1 MNGRALVVL
10 GTQWGDEGKGK
21 IVDSLTP
28 FVAAVVRF
36 QGGHNAGH
44 TLVIDGQRIALHLIP
59 SGILHDS
66 VHCLIGGGVVVSPA
80 DLLAEIESLEQ
91 RGISVRDRLRLS
103 RECPLLLPSHRA
115 LDLAAESASGDR
127 AIGTTGR
134 GIGPAYED
142 KVARR
147 GLRIG
152 DLDAPDFAER
162 LRRLLDYHDSLLRHY
177 YHREATDRSTADASC
192 SLAREQLLPLCD
204 DIGSVLWEL
213 VSTGSNILFE
223 GAQGALL
230 DIDQGSYP
238 YVTSSNTTAG
248 AAATGSGFG
257 PRHLSAV
264 LGVVKAYATRVG
276 EGPFATELMD
286 ETGEY
291 LAKQGGEIGT
301 TTGRARR
308 CGWLDL
314 HALRRTVRANS
325 IDSLVLTKIDVLDG
339 LPKIALCIDHR
350 EEGPEYMTLP
360 GWSGGTEGATSMDA
374 LPVAARDYIA
384 CIEEYAGVPIDIIS
398 TGAERCA
405 TIIRQNPFL

>member
-21 IVDSLTP
+21 IVDLLTP

-91 RGISVRDRLRLS
+91 RGISVRNRLRLS

-152 DLDAPDFAER
+152 DLDTPDFAER

-177 YHREATDRSTADASC
+177 YRSEAADRSAADASC
-192 SLAREQLLPLCD
+192 RLAREQLLPLCD

-213 VSTGSNILFE
+213 ASTGSNILFE

-276 EGPFATELMD
+276 EGPFATELRD

-360 GWSGGTEGATSMDA
+360 GWSGGTEGATSMDG
-374 LPVAARDYIA
+374 LPAAARDYIA

-405 TIIRQNPFL
+405 TIVRQNPFL